1 MPEDSIISIEL
12 ANNVFPYVF
21 HGLEITMFV
30 IGLLILLFALYKT
43 CPCSFHL
50 CLHKKKDDN
59 VSVIQVE
66 TRFVVEKVKDT
77 ENEKNQPEIDSKY
90 H

>member
-21 HGLEITMFV
+21 HGLEIAMFV
-30 IGLLILLFALYKT
+30 IGLLILLYALYKT
-43 CPCSFHL
+43 CPRSFHL

-66 TRFVVEKVKDT
+66 TRFVVEEVKET
-77 ENEKNQPEIDSKY
+77 EKKKNQLEIDSKY